1 MGRVQR
7 NDGFYSLG
15 QAAKATGKGKTTILN
30 ALKDGRISFVEKTA
44 DGYKIDP
51 AELHRVYPPV
61 GGGADAIPPRMTVAS
76 GTLAL
81 EESHQK
87 DLRLQ
92 EAELKLAAALERIRD
107 REDIIED
114 LTKDR
119 DQWRGQC
126 SNLIEDKR
134 SREAQEA
141 SYRATL
147 QADDETLRKRLEV
160 EETRRRNLE
169 QRLFEEENAAPKVG
183 IVRKIWRGIW

>member
-61 GGGADAIPPRMTVAS
+61 GDADAIPPRMTVAS

-134 SREAQEA
+134 SCEAQEA